1 MATKRTDLR
10 GLGSPP
16 RATAKGK
23 PGPDIEEERK
33 RQAKLKWD
41 IATVNK
47 ALARTYESRAHAKMG
62 IAKGEG

>member
-10 GLGSPP
+10 GIGGPP
-16 RATAKGK
+16 KATPHGK
-23 PGPDIEEERK
+23 PGPDIEEKRK
-33 RQAKLKWD
+33 KQAKMKWD

-47 ALARTYESRAHAKMG
+47 ALARTYESRAHAKMN